1 MKKTLLN
8 KKRREIVKER
18 FDEVFRSAGYD
29 WKAGTKSE
37 RTIYYRKEDGRTDM
51 CLLSFSFSGAVEIE
65 VSERL
70 VLLDEIEEIVERMY
84 PDIKCYTD
92 ARKFYF
98 ADLYEPT
105 LRDTSLGNKE
115 YGCWFLP
122 VRSRFSTLSA
132 IELFCENYFTYYFE
146 TAAEEIENYV
156 ILPRLLL
163 RLEEFHDEI
172 PGRELCPLYGMQADL
187 VELIIS
193 RLCGDPNYTKLLRE
207 YETRR
212 NTSKDKQYLRYVWKF
227 PSLDRVRSVLESVRP
242 AYSVLN

>member
-29 WKAGTKSE
+29 WKVETNSE
-37 RTIYYRKEDGRTDM
+37 RTVYYRKEDGRTDM
-51 CLLSFSFSGAVEIE
+51 CLLAFSFSGAVEIE

-70 VLLDEIEEIVERMY
+70 VLLDEVEEIVERMY
-84 PDIKCYTD
+84 PDIKRYTD

-98 ADLYEPT
+98 ADLYQPT

-115 YGCWFLP
+115 YDCWSLP
-122 VRSRFSTLSA
+122 VRSRFSTLNA

-146 TAAEEIENYV
+146 TAAEEIENHV

-163 RLEEFHDEI
+163 RMEEFHDEI

-187 VELIIS
+187 IELVIS
-193 RLCGDPNYTKLLRE
+193 RLCGDPNYTKLLQG
-207 YETRR
+207 YEKRR
-212 NTSKDKQYLRYVWKF
+212 NTSKDERYLRYVSQF
-227 PSLDRVRSVLESVRP
+227 PSLDVVRRVLESVRP
-242 AYSVLN
+242 VYSVLN

>member
-29 WKAGTKSE
+29 WKAETNSE
-37 RTIYYRKEDGRTDM
+37 RTVYYRKEDGR
-51 CLLSFSFSGAVEIE
+51 
-65 VSERL
+65 ERL
-70 VLLDEIEEIVERMY
+70 VLLDEVEEIVERMY
-84 PDIKCYTD
+84 PDIKRYTD

-98 ADLYEPT
+98 ADLYQPT

-115 YGCWFLP
+115 YDCWSLP
-122 VRSRFSTLSA
+122 VRSRFSTLNA

-146 TAAEEIENYV
+146 TAAEEIENHV

-163 RLEEFHDEI
+163 RMEEFHDEI

-187 VELIIS
+187 IELVIS
-193 RLCGDPNYTKLLRE
+193 RLCGDPNYTKLLQG
-207 YETRR
+207 YEKRR
-212 NTSKDKQYLRYVWKF
+212 NTSKDERYLRYVSQF
-227 PSLDRVRSVLESVRP
+227 PSLDVVRRVLESVRP
-242 AYSVLN
+242 VYSVLN